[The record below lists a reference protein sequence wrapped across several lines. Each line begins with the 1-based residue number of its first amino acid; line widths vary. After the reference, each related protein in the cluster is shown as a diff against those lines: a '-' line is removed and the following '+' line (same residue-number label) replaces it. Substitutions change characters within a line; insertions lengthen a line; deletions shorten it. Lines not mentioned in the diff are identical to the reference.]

1 MWLSA
6 LPRSEMNGH
15 GERGWRER
23 LRRVALVWAALALFV
38 VALPACEKPAEVAK
52 TEGEPEAALAF
63 FVDEEDALEARAEDA
78 LRRFM
83 LAKTDEE
90 RQRTMAE
97 LERVD
102 EDEAWILQQS
112 TAEELAEERGEF
124 AAEEARRRFLL
135 AKTYEERQ
143 RALAELKRLDPDEV
157 DDLRDLDA
165 EELAEER
172 EEAALEEALLQ
183 FYIAQTE
190 QERKRAYEEVKRLDP
205 DEAEDLLE

>member
-63 FVDEEDALEARAEDA
+63 FVDEKAALEARAEDA

-83 LAKTDEE
+83 LAKTD
-90 RQRTMAE
+90 
-97 LERVD
+97 
-102 EDEAWILQQS
+102 
-112 TAEELAEERGEF
+112 
-124 AAEEARRRFLL
+124 
-135 AKTYEERQ
+135 EERQ

-165 EELAEER
+165 EWLAEER

>member
-6 LPRSEMNGH
+6 LPRREMNGH

-38 VALPACEKPAEVAK
+38 VALPACEKPAEVA
-52 TEGEPEAALAF
+52 LAF
-63 FVDEEDALEARAEDA
+63 FVDEKDALEARAEDA

-157 DDLRDLDA
+157 DDLRDMDA
-165 EELAEER
+165 EELVEER
-172 EEAALEEALLQ
+172 EEVALEEALLQ

-190 QERKRAYEEVKRLDP
+190 QQRKRAYEEIKRLDP